1 MRTSGF
7 SGLAPGVSGKGPAF
21 ASVSLTASNASM
33 SSSALPQE
41 RRTITRGIGSNGL
54 GAISMAVVCVG
65 TPWLKAK
72 ACRCASFSGGVR
84 RRRPFSECQN
94 TPCAGEIGCANGS
107 EISVL
112 SFQLSEISCAKVE
125 TSMSSGTDKTGGGA
139 ILFRASSIGGTGFFS
154 IGYVFRTK

>member
-1 MRTSGF
+1 MMRTSGL
-7 SGLAPGVSGKGPAF
+7 SGFAPGVSGNGPAL
-21 ASVSLTASNASM
+21 ASVSLTASNATM

-94 TPCAGEIGCANGS
+94 TPWAGVVGCAIGS

-112 SFQLSEISCAKVE
+112 SFQLSESN
-125 TSMSSGTDKTGGGA
+125 
-139 ILFRASSIGGTGFFS
+139 
-154 IGYVFRTK
+154 